1 MTENIKQFIANLN
14 ITRVSYNMAYPLFEG
29 KDVNKDTGDIVD
41 SDSTDLC
48 FTKVVPGTKVA
59 IFLGGKTHSEW
70 INYDRDSQYYVNTY
84 FLDENFGLISTN
96 NTALSNFSH
105 NPKYLGKNYD
115 IPDSCVYVLQSV
127 KRGYQKYVVMTDLL
141 MVNYTKADS
150 VNMDYVWGQ
159 AVLNYNYETETLK
172 PYSLPY
178 HIREANVDDTIE
190 YLDTSNTIYPLPILP
205 NKKLKIKSDSKW
217 AGEYSE
223 YDKDMNLLRYE
234 FPTYNN
240 GYVYCETTR
249 ETKYIV
255 FSYQNDNGLTPI
267 NFTIEY
273 NGDVETPEEPQ
284 EVEHTIEIV
293 NGIAKIDGN
302 AVTKAYKNAI
312 ITVEALQI
320 EGKTFKEWSSA
331 NAVFDNKYSEST
343 QFVMPNENVHIEA
356 TYENIN
362 SEPEPTSG
370 IMSTLNGYE
379 IVDAKAR
386 KNISN
391 RSVIAKDENE
401 LIAYLELGG
410 IIELICGKTY
420 TFTDTLTYHQDTTT
434 IIGNGAILDF
444 SSITEENK
452 PAIRI
457 ISKNATDNSGLILGT
472 LRKQALRYIEGC
484 YIIGSN
490 ITPNYEGGRKGIG
503 LLFEGDDNTLQN
515 SAFLTIRNC
524 VIAGFRAG
532 CVHHNQSWCVLYDMC
547 NINVCDKGITVS
559 YGYRNYGEKIGIIN
573 SVINT
578 CSFGIVSMHTYGTVQ
593 CVNTSLDYN
602 FTAVKASNNGKV
614 IISNSHIE
622 STKDKG
628 YFFDTDTN
636 GVILV
641 NNSVFY
647 CQQSSYGLV
656 NAKGNSKVILK
667 NNLKEAYSL
676 PSNVVET
683 GCTVVDE
690 WI

>member
-29 KDVNKDTGDIVD
+29 KKVNKDTGDIE
-41 SDSTDLC
+41 DSTTSDLC
-48 FTKVVPGTKVA
+48 FTKVTPNSTLYV
-59 IFLGGKTHSEW
+59 FLGGKTYNSW
-70 INYDRDSQYYVNTY
+70 ISSDSDSKYYVDTYFFDNDFNLLSYNNTILSQY
-84 FLDENFGLISTN
+84 G
-96 NTALSNFSH
+96 A
-105 NPKYLGKNYD
+105 YLAKHFT
-115 IPDSCVYVLQSV
+115 IPDSCVYVLQRV
-127 KRGYQKYVVMTDLL
+127 KKGYQSYVVITDLYIGWTNN
-141 MVNYTKADS
+141 VNS

-159 AVLNYNYETETLK
+159 AVINYNYETETLK
-172 PYSLPY
+172 PYSLPF
-178 HIREANVDDTIE
+178 HIRKASVDDAIAYSATA
-190 YLDTSNTIYPLPILP
+190 NTIYPLPILP
-205 NKKLKIKSDSKW
+205 NKKLKIKSNSQW

-240 GYVYCETTR
+240 GYVYCETTS

-255 FSYQNDNGLTPI
+255 FSYQNTNGLIPS

-273 NGDVETPEEPQ
+273 NGDVETPEEIP

-293 NGIAKIDGN
+293 NGTAKIDGN

-320 EGKTFKEWSSA
+320 EGKTFKEWSSV
-331 NAVFDNKYSEST
+331 NAVFANKYSEST

-356 TYENIN
+356 TYDV
-362 SEPEPTSG
+362 PTVSISG

-434 IIGNGAILDF
+434 IIGNGAILNF
-444 SSITEENK
+444 SSITEESK

-457 ISKNATDNSGLILGT
+457 ISKNATDSNRLILGT
-472 LRKQALRYIEGC
+472 LRKQSIHYIEGC

-490 ITPNYEGGRKGIG
+490 ITPNYEDGRKGIG
-503 LLFEGDDNTLQN
+503 LLFEGNDSTLQN
-515 SAFLTIRNC
+515 SAFVTIRNC
-524 VIAGFRAG
+524 TIAGFRGG

-547 NINVCDKGITVS
+547 NINVCDQGITVS
-559 YGYRNYGEKIGIIN
+559 YGYRNYGEKIGIVN

-578 CSFGIVSMHTYGTVQ
+578 CSIGIVSMHTYGTIQ

-602 FTAVKASNNGKV
+602 FTAVKATNNSKV
-614 IISNSHIE
+614 IVSNSHIE

-628 YFFDTDTN
+628 YFFDADTN
-636 GVILV
+636 GIILV

-656 NAKGNSKVILK
+656 NARGNSKVILK

-683 GCTVVDE
+683 GCTVMDE